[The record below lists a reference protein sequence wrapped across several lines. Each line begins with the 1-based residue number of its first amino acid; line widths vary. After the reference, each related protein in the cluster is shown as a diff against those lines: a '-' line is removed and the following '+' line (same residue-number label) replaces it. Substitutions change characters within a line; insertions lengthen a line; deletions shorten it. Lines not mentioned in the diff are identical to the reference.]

1 MTSAFSKICLL
12 ALIAL
17 LLPLT
22 SSAQSAQPAPAFV
35 RQALP
40 DAILVGQGM
49 YRWFGLSVYQAR
61 LWGDKTQVTAS
72 GWSGNS
78 FALGLEYT
86 RTLDG
91 EKIASASIDEI
102 KKLGL
107 GSAAQHEQWLAEMKK
122 IFPNV
127 QEGQQL
133 TGIFMP
139 GQASQFF
146 FNGKPIG
153 DITDPEFGVAFFGI
167 WLHPKTSAPKLRQA
181 LLGLK

>member
-1 MTSAFSKICLL
+1 MTSTLPKIFLL
-12 ALIAL
+12 LLIAH

-22 SSAQSAQPAPAFV
+22 AAAQTAPSAPAFV
-35 RQALP
+35 QQALP
-40 DAILVGQGM
+40 DATLVGQGM

-61 LWGDKTQVTAS
+61 LWGNKTRVTAT
-72 GWSGNS
+72 GWSGS
-78 FALGLEYT
+78 TFALGLEYT

-91 EKIASASIDEI
+91 EKIAIASIDEI

-107 GSAAQHEQWLAEMKK
+107 GSAAQHELWLAEMKK

-127 QEGQQL
+127 EEGQQL
-133 TGIFMP
+133 TGIFIP

-153 DITDPEFGVAFFGI
+153 SIADPEFGLAFFGI